1 MQAIKKIQSQN
12 KLLMS
17 IPKELYKYVAVN
29 SLNAKV
35 AIIKKPVNWI
45 ALQPLIP
52 GPHLKVIYTY
62 ANLWGKTTGLFK
74 CAWTFN
80 GYQALKG

>member
-35 AIIKKPVNWI
+35 AIIKKPVN
-45 ALQPLIP
+45 
-52 GPHLKVIYTY
+52 
-62 ANLWGKTTGLFK
+62 
-74 CAWTFN
+74 
-80 GYQALKG
+80 